1 MMHIRKPYYLT
12 LVRAFYRNVELNVEE
27 VTLIINFKGNEIKIN
42 FEVLSKILKVPN
54 FGERYSYED

>member
-1 MMHIRKPYYLT
+1 
-12 LVRAFYRNVELNVEE
+12 VRAFYRNVELNVEE